1 MGMYTELILGCSLTK
16 DLPKECVNALNNCIN
31 SSDIIIDDFS
41 KKYELMDICYSESA
55 YFGSPP
61 SCKFIEDSD
70 YYQLSIRSNLKNYFQ
85 EIERFLDYL
94 RPYVEY
100 GSGINE
106 FYAIV
111 TYEENSYPTI
121 WFKDKTVNL
130 QKCLNMLKL

>member
-1 MGMYTELILGCSLTK
+1 MFTELILGCSLTK

-31 SSDIIIDDFS
+31 SSDVIIDDFS
-41 KKYELMDICYSESA
+41 KKYKLMDICYSESA
-55 YFGSPP
+55 YFGS
-61 SCKFIEDSD
+61 SSNCKFEEYPD

-85 EIERFLDYL
+85 EIENFLGYL
-94 RPYVEY
+94 KPYVLL
-100 GSGINE
+100 GSGINN

-111 TYEENSYPTI
+111 TYEEDSYPTI

>member
-1 MGMYTELILGCSLTK
+1 MGMFTELILGCSLSK

-31 SSDIIIDDFS
+31 GTDIIIDDFS

-55 YFGSPP
+55 YFGS
-61 SCKFIEDSD
+61 SSNCKFEEYPD
-70 YYQLSIRSNLKNYFQ
+70 YYQLSIRSNLKNYFK
-85 EIERFLDYL
+85 EIENFLEYL
-94 RPYVEY
+94 KPYVLL
-100 GSGINE
+100 GSGINN

-111 TYEENSYPTI
+111 TYEEDTYPTI

>member
-1 MGMYTELILGCSLTK
+1 MFTELILGCSLTK

-31 SSDIIIDDFS
+31 SSDVIIDDFS

-55 YFGSPP
+55 YFGS
-61 SCKFIEDSD
+61 SSNCKFEEYPD

-85 EIERFLDYL
+85 EIENFLNYL
-94 RPYVEY
+94 KPYVLL
-100 GSGINE
+100 GSGINN

-111 TYEENSYPTI
+111 TYEEDSYPTI

-130 QKCLNMLKL
+130 QECLNMLKL